1 MKSTQN
7 PSAKVTPAKNQRAQW
22 YRKPLLRSEVLL
34 HPDLRSMSAKDR
46 NQILDKSLL
55 EASSSVRIIWL
66 LLGFS
71 VAYITAAIVIP
82 LMLGRG
88 PSMAMLIFIPL
99 MSLVP
104 YQIHI
109 HVAIAEEIAN
119 WKQLKI
125 AERGEA

>member
-1 MKSTQN
+1 
-7 PSAKVTPAKNQRAQW
+7 
-22 YRKPLLRSEVLL
+22 
-34 HPDLRSMSAKDR
+34 
-46 NQILDKSLL
+46 
-55 EASSSVRIIWL
+55 
-66 LLGFS
+66 
-71 VAYITAAIVIP
+71 
-82 LMLGRG
+82 
-88 PSMAMLIFIPL
+88 MAMLIFIPL

>member
-1 MKSTQN
+1 
-7 PSAKVTPAKNQRAQW
+7 
-22 YRKPLLRSEVLL
+22 LRSEVLL